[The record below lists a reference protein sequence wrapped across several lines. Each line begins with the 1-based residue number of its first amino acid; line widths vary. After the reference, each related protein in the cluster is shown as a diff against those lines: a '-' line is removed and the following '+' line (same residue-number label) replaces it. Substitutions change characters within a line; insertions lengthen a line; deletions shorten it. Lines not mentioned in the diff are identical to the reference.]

1 MATNTSAFPGSR
13 NNAFQGSGNNARGGE
28 TFFALYLYGSTAD
41 YRNLTGGPDF
51 STLTPTSNTSLSSGG
66 LISASSWLWDAA
78 GNYQPLSISTAGGGG
93 GTFYTLGSEGVT
105 ITNIYGSKSNT
116 GVTTITNPTFNQTSN
131 VAPQIGINF
140 SFVGPVT
147 VNSGYSDFA
156 WPTNA
161 LVGPM
166 DIALHTAISI
176 AQVSC
181 PAGSYDFEVFFGD
194 LFELVPPGS
203 FIGVEGPDDSG
214 YFYDVASYIQAR
226 IVPIAGG
233 AEAVVPLTGS
243 GLADDVLKPSYGVY
257 SGSFNSEALL
267 GTAQPFYIIMEFSV
281 LGPAVPNPPSPV
293 PPGVIDICGASNM
306 AAGICCFF
314 VQRTGP

>member
-1 MATNTSAFPGSR
+1 MLRETISR
-13 NNAFQGSGNNARGGE
+13 SPSRLRAV
-28 TFFALYLYGSTAD
+28 
-41 YRNLTGGPDF
+41 
-51 STLTPTSNTSLSSGG
+51 
-66 LISASSWLWDAA
+66 AA
-78 GNYQPLSISTAGGGG
+78 ELSILLEA
-93 GTFYTLGSEGVT
+93 LGLPSQIFTEPNRLVVALRLT
-105 ITNIYGSKSNT
+105 
-116 GVTTITNPTFNQTSN
+116 TNPTFNQTSN
-131 VAPQIGINF
+131 VTVQIGIDF

-147 VNSGYSDFA
+147 VNSGAADFA

-161 LVGPM
+161 LVGPT

-194 LFELVPPGS
+194 LELVPPGS
-203 FIGVEGPDDSG
+203 LIGVEGPDDSG
-214 YFYDVASYIQAR
+214 FFYDVASYIQAR
-226 IVPIAGG
+226 IIPVAGG

-281 LGPAVPNPPSPV
+281 LGPATPNPPVPV
-293 PPGVIDICGASNM
+293 PSGVIDICGGSNM
-306 AAGICCFF
+306 AAGICYFF